1 MARVATLL
9 IVEDEPETAGLL
21 RSYFQAQGYEVLT
34 AASGEEALALARERL
49 PDLVVLDIR
58 LPDIDGFEV
67 FRQLRAHRR
76 TREIPVIFLTE
87 KREREDRLAGLEL
100 GAHDYIPKPFSLQ
113 ELRARVQNILRRS
126 QVEPAF
132 DGLTGLPGRPLILE
146 HLQEQ
151 LGHAEWSVVLIGLDG
166 LEAFGE
172 RYGFIARDDAI
183 RAVGLVLAGV
193 NHESGDPFFLGH
205 LGEGWFVVVG
215 ERHLLGPAAE
225 RMVARLKN
233 ALPYFYPLQDVEE
246 HPEDLPPLQVVT
258 AQVHGAEGPFHHP
271 EEILGRLQERKRAIP

>member
-1 MARVATLL
+1 
-9 IVEDEPETAGLL
+9 
-21 RSYFQAQGYEVLT
+21 
-34 AASGEEALALARERL
+34 
-49 PDLVVLDIR
+49 
-58 LPDIDGFEV
+58 
-67 FRQLRAHRR
+67 
-76 TREIPVIFLTE
+76 
-87 KREREDRLAGLEL
+87 
-100 GAHDYIPKPFSLQ
+100 
-113 ELRARVQNILRRS
+113 
-126 QVEPAF
+126 VEPAF

-146 HLQEQ
+146 HLREQ
-151 LGHAEWSVVLIGLDG
+151 MGRADWAAILIGLDG

-225 RMVARLKN
+225 RMVARLKK